1 MITCPARPGPRE
13 APTRWKARGF
23 LLESCGILPTRPCF
37 GDARV
42 GESHQGDEA
51 ISNKVFV
58 GNLSFDVTREELIEA
73 FSAAGRVVDA
83 KVPTDRETGRPRG
96 FAFVE
101 FESDE
106 AAQKSIEQLNGRD
119 LKGRPLRVNE
129 AENRPPRPPGAPGFA
144 RPAPGG
150 GGGGGFSRPGGGG
163 GGFSRPGG
171 GGGGYSRPGGGGGY
185 GGGGYRSGPPASEFP
200 PPGSA
205 EEERGRRF
213 RQKPDQK
220 PARKQSPR
228 RRKDDIPDD
237 DEF

>member
-1 MITCPARPGPRE
+1 
-13 APTRWKARGF
+13 
-23 LLESCGILPTRPCF
+23 
-37 GDARV
+37 
-42 GESHQGDEA
+42 
-51 ISNKVFV
+51 VFV

-106 AAQKSIEQLNGRD
+106 AAQRSIEQLNGRD

-129 AENRPPRPPGAPGFA
+129 AENRPPRPPGAPGFS

-150 GGGGGFSRPGGGG
+150 GGGFSRPDGGGFSRPGGGG

-171 GGGGYSRPGGGGGY
+171 GGGFSRPGGGGGFSRPGAP
-185 GGGGYRSGPPASEFP
+185 GGGFPAP
-200 PPGSA
+200 
-205 EEERGRRF
+205 EETVDIRGRRF
-213 RQKPDQK
+213 RQKPETK
-220 PARKQSPR
+220 PAKKTSPR
-228 RRKDDIPDD
+228 RRKDDVVEDD
-237 DEF
+237 DEY

>member
-1 MITCPARPGPRE
+1 
-13 APTRWKARGF
+13 
-23 LLESCGILPTRPCF
+23 
-37 GDARV
+37 
-42 GESHQGDEA
+42 
-51 ISNKVFV
+51 V

-106 AAQKSIEQLNGRD
+106 AAQRCIEQLNGRD

-129 AENRPPRPPGAPGFA
+129 AENRPPRPAGAPGFS
-144 RPAPGG
+144 RPSP
-150 GGGGGFSRPGGGG
+150 GGGGFSRPGGGG
-163 GGFSRPGG
+163 PRS
-171 GGGGYSRPGGGGGY
+171 GGGY
-185 GGGGYRSGPPASEFP
+185 GGYRSGPPAGDFP
-200 PPGSA
+200 PPGA
-205 EEERGRRF
+205 MEEGRGRRF

-228 RRKDDIPDD
+228 RRRDDIPDD
-237 DEF
+237 DDY